1 MDEAT
6 AILDVSRVVARAGG
20 GRAPPFRLLGEGQ
33 VDAEPLVRPVV
44 EWAGLE
50 LVEVSYHG
58 ARGRRV
64 LRVTVDRDGGVDLE
78 TIATISE
85 KLTRRLDLED
95 FGEGSYQL
103 EVSSPGLERPLRT
116 PAQFARCIGWQVD
129 VRTAAPVEGSSVHVG
144 TLVASDDRAIE
155 VEVDGVVRRLERPQI
170 ASARTVV
177 DWAAELKGTHA

>member
-1 MDEAT
+1 MVE
-6 AILDVSRVVARAGG
+6 
-20 GRAPPFRLLGEGQ
+20 
-33 VDAEPLVRPVV
+33 VDAESLVRPVV
-44 EWAGLE
+44 EGAGLE

-78 TIATISE
+78 TIATISG

-95 FGEGSYQL
+95 VGEGPYQL

-116 PAQFARCIGWQVD
+116 TSQFARCIGWQVD
-129 VRTAAPVEGSSVHVG
+129 VRTGEPVEGSSVHVG

-155 VEVDGVVRRLERPQI
+155 VEVDGVVRRLERSQI